1 MDKIGVDIIKTK
13 ETEESGIKYFNINV
27 SREEVER
34 KPDIV
39 RLCSNTG
46 ILEYVKPRTE
56 GATDEKIL

>member
-1 MDKIGVDIIKTK
+1 MEKIVVDILKTE

-39 RLCSNTG
+39 RLCSDSG
-46 ILEYVKPRTE
+46 ILEYIRKEAPE
-56 GATDEKIL
+56 YEKIL